1 VTDSMQ
7 ITPEDRERL
16 AKSKFGEWFDEFFE
30 KKFEEAFEKKAG
42 AARKTRP
49 NGDSGQQQQQSQGQS
64 EGTQETP
71 TKRRSLLETCLSDTF
86 GF

>member
-1 VTDSMQ
+1 MTDVS

-30 KKFEEAFEKKAG
+30 KKFEEAFEKKTTAVRNKTKPAEEEAG
-42 AARKTRP
+42 PEPDPTPKR
-49 NGDSGQQQQQSQGQS
+49 
-64 EGTQETP
+64 ETHQP
-71 TKRRSLLETCLSDTF
+71 RRRSLLETCLSDTF